1 MHNYIL
7 ANRMHILDFSAPNCS
22 SASLHVECL
31 VCVYLL
37 SGRLSSLMRVI
48 TQKTVI
54 VHGCGISCS
63 YFLGHHTVRDA
74 SKLLIQLPKVQVF
87 LTYEKC

>member
-7 ANRMHILDFSAPNCS
+7 PNRMRILDFSAPNCS
-22 SASLHVECL
+22 SASLHAEYR

-48 TQKTVI
+48 MQKTMI
-54 VHGCGISCS
+54 VHGCK
-63 YFLGHHTVRDA
+63 FLVHTSLDITLYVM
-74 SKLLIQLPKVQVF
+74 
-87 LTYEKC
+87 